1 MLTQEDIEFIKR
13 TRAEITANRTHDITV
28 YYPGE
33 FTIDPITGE
42 EVPGEETDRIV
53 PSVVTEITSTAS
65 TSSERA
71 LENGIVIETGDIW
84 FSVDI
89 SLIADIADAVTSV
102 KYDGVEYEILA
113 GDKKG
118 IGERNRVEFL
128 GRRIT

>member
-1 MLTQEDIEFIKR
+1 MLTQGDIEFIKQ
-13 TRAEITANRTHDITV
+13 TRAEMTANRTHDITV

-33 FTIDPITGE
+33 FTSDPITGE
-42 EVPGEETDRIV
+42 EVPGEETKRIV
-53 PSVVTEITSTAS
+53 PSVVTEISSTAS

-71 LENGIVIETGDIW
+71 LENGIAIENGDIW
-84 FSVDI
+84 FSVDL
-89 SLIADIADAVTSV
+89 SLIADIAQAVTSV

>member
-1 MLTQEDIEFIKR
+1 MLTQGDIEFIKQ
-13 TRAEITANRTHDITV
+13 TRAEITANRTHEITV

-33 FTIDPITGE
+33 GAADPITGE
-42 EVPGEETDRIV
+42 PIGEATIPRTV
-53 PSVVTEITSTAS
+53 PSVVTEISSTAS

-71 LENGIVIETGDIW
+71 LETGVAIENGDIW
-84 FSVDI
+84 FSVD
-89 SLIADIADAVTSV
+89 LNFIADIAELITSV
-102 KYDGVEYEILA
+102 KYDAVEYEILA